1 MTRPAPVAF
10 DVATRLTILFDGD
23 DTLWANNHH
32 FERAIERFVPLV
44 AGDAWPEAAVREELD
59 RVEEAAWH
67 RGGAGTD
74 AFGRNMREAAAGMVA
89 ADRLAGVH
97 AAIDEIVRG
106 MATSEVALM
115 PGVVETLAVLG
126 ARHVLGLVTRGDPA
140 EQWAKID
147 ASGIA
152 GRFTHI
158 EVVRDKDEAT
168 YRRLAGAW
176 GLDPGATWMV
186 GNSPRS
192 DILPAR
198 AAGLR
203 AVFVP
208 NPSTWRLEHAELDP
222 GDAGVLTVGSFAEL
236 AEWF

>member
-1 MTRPAPVAF
+1 MAF
-10 DVATRLTILFDGD
+10 TLLFDGD

-32 FERAIERFVPLV
+32 FERAIERFCALV
-44 AGDAWPEAAVREELD
+44 VGGEWTEQAVRDELD

-67 RGGAGTD
+67 RGGAGKD
-74 AFGRNMREAAAGMVA
+74 AFGRNMREAAAGMVLPGRLPAVLA
-89 ADRLAGVH
+89 AVDA
-97 AAIDEIVRG
+97 IVRE
-106 MATSEVALM
+106 METSAVALM
-115 PGVVETLAVLG
+115 PGVVPTLEDLG
-126 ARHVLGLVTRGDPA
+126 RRHVLGIVTRGDPA

-147 ASGIA
+147 GSGISN
-152 GRFTHI
+152 RFTHI

-168 YRRLAGAW
+168 YRRLVAAW
-176 GLDPGATWMV
+176 GLDPATTWMI

-203 AVFVP
+203 AVYIP

-222 GDAGVLTVGSFAEL
+222 ADGGVMTLAAFGEL
-236 AEWF
+236 LGAF

>member
-1 MTRPAPVAF
+1 MP
-10 DVATRLTILFDGD
+10 TRLTLLFDAD

-32 FERAIERFVPLV
+32 FERAIERFVLLV
-44 AGDAWPEAAVREELD
+44 AGGAWTEATVRDELD

-74 AFGRNMREAAAGMVA
+74 AFGRNMREAAAGIVA
-89 ADRLAGVH
+89 AARLPGVLD
-97 AAIDEIVRG
+97 AVDTIVG
-106 MATSEVALM
+106 EMATAQVALL
-115 PGVVETLAVLG
+115 PGVVDTLADLVT
-126 ARHVLGLVTRGDPA
+126 RHVLGIVTRGDAA

-147 ASGIA
+147 ASGI
-152 GRFTHI
+152 GDRFSHI

-168 YRRLAGAW
+168 YRRLVAAW
-176 GLDPGATWMV
+176 GLDAATTWMI

-203 AVFVP
+203 AVYVP
-208 NPSTWRLEHAELDP
+208 NPSTWKLEQAELDP
-222 GDAGVLTVGSFAEL
+222 ADDGVITLGSFEEL
-236 AEWF
+236 RGRF

>member
-1 MTRPAPVAF
+1 M
-10 DVATRLTILFDGD
+10 RLTLLFDGD

-32 FERAIERFVPLV
+32 FERAIEGFVALV
-44 AGDAWPEAAVREELD
+44 AGGAWTEAAVRDELD

-74 AFGRNMREAAAGMVA
+74 AFGRNMREAAAGIVA
-89 ADRLAGVH
+89 PDRLPAVLDGVD
-97 AAIDEIVRG
+97 AIVRG
-106 MATSEVALM
+106 MATSDVSLM
-115 PGVVETLAVLG
+115 PGVVATLEVL
-126 ARHVLGLVTRGDPA
+126 ARRHVLGIVTRGDPA

-152 GRFTHI
+152 ERFTHI

-168 YRRLAGAW
+168 YRRLVAAW
-176 GLDPGATWMV
+176 GLDAATTWMI

-208 NPSTWRLEHAELDP
+208 NPSTWRLEQAELDP
-222 GDAGVLTVGSFAEL
+222 GDEGVITLSSFAEL
-236 AEWF
+236 LERF